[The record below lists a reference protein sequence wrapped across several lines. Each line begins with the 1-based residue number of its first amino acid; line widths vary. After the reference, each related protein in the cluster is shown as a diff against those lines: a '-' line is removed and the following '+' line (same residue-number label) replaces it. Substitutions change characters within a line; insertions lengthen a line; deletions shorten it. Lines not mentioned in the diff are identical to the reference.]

1 MNGCVFDTGDTSSL
15 DGETLSGISLRRSSD
30 SLLDGK
36 GRRVSPPLSLFAV
49 SFISREWP
57 GSESGLEL
65 KRPVAHRAA
74 DDTRRH
80 FHPCSS
86 VTRWGLGLLLNL
98 GDDGSNK
105 RSAGNSNEFHHL
117 LGDSFPEVVKQL
129 YSAAYRVHHSEPPNI
144 ARREET
150 CRCILQTVHGEAEG
164 RANKDSDPISFSLFM
179 PQVPCLHKFARLFP
193 VPQAID
199 GQPCTSPY
207 AVPIPFQPPYT
218 SYTYA
223 SAGRPAQNSHQDR
236 VR

>member
-1 MNGCVFDTGDTSSL
+1 MAGIRVGIGTEAFSGSS
-15 DGETLSGISLRRSSD
+15 S
-30 SLLDGK
+30 
-36 GRRVSPPLSLFAV
+36 GRRHATAFPPMLF
-49 SFISREWP
+49 SDR
-57 GSESGLEL
+57 L
-65 KRPVAHRAA
+65 
-74 DDTRRH
+74 
-80 FHPCSS
+80 
-86 VTRWGLGLLLNL
+86 GLGLLLNL

-144 ARREET
+144 AQREET